1 MIENT
6 MEKDIALGQVSIKDI
21 HWMMDMMQS
30 IDVGLMVLDRDY
42 KVLVWNSFLQNHSG
56 IEASKTIN
64 NNLFSLFPDIPERWF
79 KQKADSVFLFKSS
92 SFTVWEQR
100 PYLFKFKN
108 YRPITGSADYMYQ
121 NMTLIPLMSSDN
133 EVQQIGVLIYDVTD
147 IAVNK
152 IKLEEANA
160 KLLNL
165 SKTDH
170 LTQLNNRGAWEV
182 SLEQEFHRSQRSKH
196 PCSVVMFDIDHFKNV
211 NDTYGHQ
218 AGDEVIRRTSKL
230 LQETMRKSDV
240 AGRYGGEEFG
250 VILPDTGAKNAL
262 IFTER
267 LRKKIEA
274 EVVEHEDFKINITIS
289 LGVSQLSDDCE
300 SYQMWLEQADKALYV
315 CKESGRNQS
324 QVFAKNS

>member
-1 MIENT
+1 M
-6 MEKDIALGQVSIKDI
+6 ALGQVSIKDI

-30 IDVGLMVLDRDY
+30 IDVGVMVLDRDY
-42 KVLVWNSFLQNHSG
+42 NVLVWNSFLENHSG
-56 IEASKTIN
+56 VQASMIIN
-64 NNLFSLFPDIPERWF
+64 NNLFSLFSNFPEDWF

-121 NMTLIPLMSSDN
+121 NITLIPLLSSDN
-133 EVQQIGVLIYDVTD
+133 EVHQIGVLIYDVTD
-147 IAVNK
+147 IATNK
-152 IKLEEANA
+152 IKLECANT

-165 SKTDH
+165 SRTDH
-170 LTQLNNRGAWEV
+170 LTQLNNRGAWETD
-182 SLEQEFHRSQRSKH
+182 LEKEFHRFRRSKH
-196 PCSVVMFDIDHFKNV
+196 SCCVVMFDIDHFKKV

-218 AGDEVIRRTSKL
+218 AGDEVIRRTAKL
-230 LQETMRKSDV
+230 LKETMRKSDV

-250 VILPDTGAKNAL
+250 VILPDIDEKDAL
-262 IFTER
+262 VFTER

-274 EVVEHEDFKINITIS
+274 ELVEHEGFTINITIS
-289 LGVSQLSDDCE
+289 LGVSQLNDDCD
-300 SYQMWLEQADKALYV
+300 SYQTWLEQADQALYV

-324 QVFAKNS
+324 HIFSKTTKNNK